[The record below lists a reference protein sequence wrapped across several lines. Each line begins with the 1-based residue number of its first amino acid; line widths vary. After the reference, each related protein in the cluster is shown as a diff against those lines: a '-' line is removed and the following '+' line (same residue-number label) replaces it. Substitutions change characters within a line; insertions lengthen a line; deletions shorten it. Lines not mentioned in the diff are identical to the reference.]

1 MTGAT
6 ERIRLVEDYSRR
18 KAEEMGLSLEEYERT
33 AFEYSSDK
41 HFNE

>member
-1 MTGAT
+1 M
-6 ERIRLVEDYSRR
+6 RLQKFIAGCGYCSRR